1 MRHIWNERRR
11 KVLDKLDHHGI
22 AVFFST
28 PQFVDTMQPAFYPYL
43 DRNFYYL
50 TGLELPD
57 LALLLDRD
65 RGEAI
70 LYASPKSGEKI
81 SSDVWQEGDI
91 RLWEQFKPDVLER
104 CKRPGATAWFFTYER
119 SPLEEKNQY
128 GELAEA
134 IAAQSGEE
142 VLKNSFSLIKE
153 LRRKKDPVEIQN
165 IREAIQYTQG
175 ALDYTMKNLRENGW
189 EYEALADYMYFLS
202 RNGSG
207 VSFQMAASGPN
218 ALKLHYLKSDRR
230 SLPGEM
236 ILFDVGALS
245 HYYTSDISRTYPMN
259 GKFSDR
265 QRELYQIVLEAQQL
279 ASQMLRPGICYR
291 QIDEAVKDFY
301 GKALH
306 AIRLIRLK
314 EDVSRYYYHG
324 IGHPMGLYVHDPG
337 SMEEP
342 VVEDG
347 VYTIEPGLYIR
358 EEGIGIRIEDDYLV
372 LKEGAENLSQEIVK
386 TVSEIEEQMR
396 MY

>member
-1 MRHIWNERRR
+1 MWSKRRR
-11 KVLDKLDHHGI
+11 RLLDRLTDHGL

-50 TGLELPD
+50 TGLELPG

-70 LYASPKSGEKI
+70 LYASETSVEKLPPDIWRGE
-81 SSDVWQEGDI
+81 VRRPG
-91 RLWEQFKPDVLER
+91 EQFRSDVLER
-104 CKRPGATAWFFTYER
+104 CQRKGATVWFFTYET

-128 GELAEA
+128 GELAAA
-134 IAAQSGEE
+134 IARQVGEQA
-142 VLKNSFSLIKE
+142 LKNSFPILKE
-153 LRRKKDPVEIQN
+153 LRRRKEPEEIQY
-165 IREAIQYTQG
+165 IREAIQYTQE
-175 ALDYTMKNLRENGW
+175 ALDQTMRNLQARGW
-189 EYEALADYMYFLS
+189 EYEALADYTYGLS
-202 RNGSG
+202 RKGRG

-218 ALKLHYLKSDRR
+218 ALQLHYLESSRK

-259 GKFSDR
+259 GKFSER
-265 QRELYQIVLEAQQL
+265 QREIYQIVLEAQQM

-291 QIDEAVKDFY
+291 QIDDAVKRFY
-301 GKALH
+301 GKALR
-306 AIRLIRLK
+306 AIHLIRL
-314 EDVSRYYYHG
+314 EEEVSRYYYHG

-342 VVEDG
+342 VVEQG
-347 VYTIEPGLYIR
+347 VYTLEPGLYIQ
-358 EEGIGIRIEDDYLV
+358 EEGMGIRIEDDYLV
-372 LKEGAENLSQEIVK
+372 TREGAENLSQNIVK
-386 TVSEIEEQMR
+386 AVSEIEGQMQKS
-396 MY
+396 